1 MTVLTGVTTRKVQ
14 IVKQNQ
20 FERFA
25 FMFMRL
31 SGVALLFLAV
41 GHMMIQHVLSNSSSL
56 TIQFVRDQWQSWGW
70 RAYDLLLLAF
80 AIAHGLN
87 GLNNILGDYIH
98 NPKTMQIVKRVLFV
112 FMVITIIWSAVAITT
127 FNPAA
132 VSN

>member
-1 MTVLTGVTTRKVQ
+1 MTTLTGITTRKVQ
-14 IVKQNQ
+14 IAKQNQ

-41 GHMMIQHVLSNSSSL
+41 GHMMIQHVLSSSSSL

-80 AIAHGLN
+80 AVAHGIN
-87 GLNNILGDYIH
+87 GLNNVLGDYIH

-112 FMVITIIWSAVAITT
+112 FMILTIIWSVVAIAT
-127 FNPAA
+127 FDPA
-132 VSN
+132 SITG